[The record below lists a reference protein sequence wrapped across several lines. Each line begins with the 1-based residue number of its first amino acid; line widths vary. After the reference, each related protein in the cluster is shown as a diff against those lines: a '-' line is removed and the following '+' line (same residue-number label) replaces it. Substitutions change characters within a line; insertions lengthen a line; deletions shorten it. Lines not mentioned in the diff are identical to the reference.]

1 MALEGEGSPAS
12 TLQVGE
18 MTGGMSRKSE
28 EGCVRAAVLTGD
40 GGDGG
45 ALIEFAKGETIAEAP
60 NGLRASAGGGGSSRA
75 RWSEARRSGVEE
87 IKGEEGGGV
96 VRRPLEWQAMSG
108 SARGEGEGFGAREVA
123 RGVREGCG

>member
-60 NGLRASAGGGGSSRA
+60 NGLRASAGGGGSSWA

-87 IKGEEGGGV
+87 IKGEEGGWFGG
-96 VRRPLEWQAMSG
+96 LSSG
-108 SARGEGEGFGAREVA
+108 KL
-123 RGVREGCG
+123 